1 MSRDPDTTR
10 PASLA
15 LDEAI
20 GSSIDG
26 RELFPDGAMFING
39 EEPYIGR
46 ASAIAAGEGRAVVLC
61 FADGSRHVL
70 QPTPPAAAASRAS

>member
-10 PASLA
+10 PSSLA

-20 GSSIDG
+20 EASLDD

-46 ASAIAAGEGRAVVLC
+46 AIAIAAEEGRAVVLC

-70 QPTPPAAAASRAS
+70 QPTPPAAAA

>member
-1 MSRDPDTTR
+1 MSPDTTR

-20 GSSIDG
+20 EASRDG

-39 EEPYIGR
+39 DEPYIGR
-46 ASAIAAGEGRAVVLC
+46 AIAIAAEEGRPVVLC

-70 QPTPPAAAASRAS
+70 RPTPPAAAA